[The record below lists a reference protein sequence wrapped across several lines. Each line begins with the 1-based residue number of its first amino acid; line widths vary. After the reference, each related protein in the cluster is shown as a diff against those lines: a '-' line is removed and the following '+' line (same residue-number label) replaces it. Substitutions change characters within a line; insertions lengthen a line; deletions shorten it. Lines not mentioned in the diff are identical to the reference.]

1 MSTLHR
7 IQNILRSPASEW
19 RVIEREAVQP
29 MALIVHYLAPIA
41 VAAALASMVGTVV
54 VERVPFPVASVV
66 RIVVAEF
73 LGFVG
78 TTVLVFAMALM
89 VNELSPHFGGRYDFD
104 QALKVIVYSYTPILV
119 ARLAEAMPLGA
130 GLVAFIG
137 TVYALY
143 VFHVGLEQLMRIR
156 AGQTVGFVVILCL
169 SAIVMN
175 FVLRVV
181 MGRFLGAGL
190 LGARIVS

>member
-89 VNELSPHFGGRYDFD
+89 VNELSPHFGGRSDFD
-104 QALKVIVYSYTPILV
+104 QALKV
-119 ARLAEAMPLGA
+119 M
-130 GLVAFIG
+130 
-137 TVYALY
+137 VYALY